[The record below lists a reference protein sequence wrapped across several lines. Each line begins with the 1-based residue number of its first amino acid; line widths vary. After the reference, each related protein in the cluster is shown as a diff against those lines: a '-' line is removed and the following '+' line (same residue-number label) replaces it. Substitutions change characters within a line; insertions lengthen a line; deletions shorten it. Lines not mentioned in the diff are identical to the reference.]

1 MSVKVSEENDGK
13 VLVIHV
19 SDRLTKEDYAHL
31 VPEVGRLIEKHG
43 KIRMLFEMH
52 DFHGWSCGA
61 LWEDAKFAL
70 HHFRDIERLAVIGE
84 KKWQKG
90 MATFC
95 KPFTKAE
102 IRYFDHSQAEEA
114 RTWLGIEMVVTR

>member
-1 MSVKVSEENDGK
+1 MSVQVNEENDGK
-13 VLVIHV
+13 ILVIHV
-19 SDRLTKEDYAHL
+19 SDRLTTEDYAHL

-43 KIRMLFEMH
+43 NIRMLFEMH

-61 LWEDAKFAL
+61 LWEDTKFAL

-102 IRYFDHSQAEEA
+102 IRYFDHSQTDEA
-114 RTWLGIEMVVTR
+114 RTWLQQELAATK

>member
-1 MSVKVSEENDGK
+1 MSVQVNEESDGK

-19 SDRLTKEDYAHL
+19 SEKLTKDDYEHL
-31 VPEVGRLIEKHG
+31 VPEVDRLIEKHG

-61 LWEDAKFAL
+61 LWEDTKFAFK
-70 HHFRDIERLAVIGE
+70 HFRAIERLAVIGE
-84 KKWQKG
+84 KKWQRG

-102 IRYFDHSQAEEA
+102 IRYFDHDNLDEAREWLAEEPA
-114 RTWLGIEMVVTR
+114 AVK

>member
-1 MSVKVSEENDGK
+1 MSVQVNEENDGK
-13 VLVIHV
+13 TLVIHV
-19 SDRLTKEDYAHL
+19 SDRLTKEDYAHF
-31 VPEVGRLIEKHG
+31 VPEVDRLVEKHG

-61 LWEDAKFAL
+61 LWEDTKFAL
-70 HHFRDIERLAVIGE
+70 HHFRAIERLAVIGE

-102 IRYFDHSQAEEA
+102 VRYFDHSQADEA
-114 RTWLGIEMVVTR
+114 RSWLQQELAATK